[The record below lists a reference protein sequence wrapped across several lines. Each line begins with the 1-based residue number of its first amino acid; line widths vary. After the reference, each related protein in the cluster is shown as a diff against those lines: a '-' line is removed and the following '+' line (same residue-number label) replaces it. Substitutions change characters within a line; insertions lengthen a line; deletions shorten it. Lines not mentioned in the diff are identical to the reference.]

1 MHWWKSFDGRNF
13 NLWCFTMVKA
23 EYCCKFKRM
32 WHTLFKTWHTQ
43 KLYGENLKKRW
54 TVMNVDFYIKWQV
67 QCMWYCEYGQWANQK
82 TQIFHDINWDVM
94 FKRIIGVRKENNT
107 YFIMHAYQQ
116 VLKIHTIKFIPEPSF
131 RLPWFDRS

>member
-1 MHWWKSFDGRNF
+1 MEIFWWPQFQLVMLYDGKSWILLQIQKNV
-13 NLWCFTMVKA
+13 T
-23 EYCCKFKRM
+23 
-32 WHTLFKTWHTQ
+32 HTIKTWHTQ